1 MNLLRSHR
9 HEIFTETINKIAL
22 SADNDKIFILPDQI
36 HTYALG
42 HKSIKT

>member
-22 SADNDKIFILPDQI
+22 SRDDDKRFILPEQI

-42 HKSIKT
+42 HKLIKT